1 MEFLH
6 TLLRDSEAGT
16 SDQRGLTQL
25 KESTLYED
33 KLRRAGIA
41 KEAPGINE
49 FVIGDGLSF
58 F

>member
-1 MEFLH
+1 M
-6 TLLRDSEAGT
+6 A
-16 SDQRGLTQL
+16 QL
-25 KESTLYED
+25 KEGTLHED

-41 KEAPGINE
+41 KEVLGINE